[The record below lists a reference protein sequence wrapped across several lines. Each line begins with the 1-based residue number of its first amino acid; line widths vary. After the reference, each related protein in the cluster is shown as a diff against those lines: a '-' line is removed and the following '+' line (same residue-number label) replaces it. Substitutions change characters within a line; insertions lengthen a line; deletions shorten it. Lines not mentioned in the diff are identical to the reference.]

1 MISDSKPVDLA
12 IGALPHVLAA
22 FKQLLLNAFDVSVVR
37 PW

>member
-1 MISDSKPVDLA
+1 MISDCKPVDLA
-12 IGALPHVLAA
+12 IGAFRHGLAA